1 MTPKTADVA
10 GSIES
15 DSGITDRCF
24 DFDDEGA
31 PVVVVSFDSG
41 ITDRCFDDKGGAP
54 AVGYFSVENRF
65 GRKSPPQAA
74 ARSDFRLSPMW
85 WLEHVP

>member
-24 DFDDEGA
+24 DFDDEGGA
-31 PVVVVSFDSG
+31 PAVVAFSPVVVVSFDSG

-54 AVGYFSVENRF
+54 AVVAFPILLLPSFLQSG
-65 GRKSPPQAA
+65 
-74 ARSDFRLSPMW
+74 L
-85 WLEHVP
+85 